1 MEAWDV
7 QQVDAMT
14 PTRARL
20 ERRPV
25 RLPPEAWERI
35 ERLALEWRCPIEV
48 AVLRLL
54 QTGGL

>member
-1 MEAWDV
+1 
-7 QQVDAMT
+7 MT
-14 PTRARL
+14 PTRGRL
-20 ERRPV
+20 ERRTV